1 MFNVEIDL
9 DFNMKKVRSHEMKN
23 VKWTSF
29 RYLYMIL

>member
-9 DFNMKKVRSHEMKN
+9 DFHKKKVRSHEMKN

-29 RYLYMIL
+29 RYI